1 MRYLF
6 TFLCL
11 VLLTSC
17 DDTDLSL
24 DGNGALAT
32 ITFNITSTSND
43 NNGRVKTVFL
53 ESGFFKYDNETE
65 TNVFPYK
72 KSYTDEINFAAN
84 LAFEY
89 EDKATDNFSVY
100 TITMEIFRENV
111 LVDKREYFI
120 DKPGIKVGFDAVVN
134 K

>member
-100 TITMEIFRENV
+100 TITMEVFRDNV

>member
-1 MRYLF
+1 M
-6 TFLCL
+6 

-17 DDTDLSL
+17 EDADFSL
-24 DGNGALAT
+24 DGNRAVST
-32 ITFNITSTSND
+32 IMFNITSNN
-43 NNGRVKTVFL
+43 NNGKIKTVFL
-53 ESGFFKYDNETE
+53 ESGFFKYDNTRT

-84 LAFEY
+84 VAFEY

-100 TITMEIFRENV
+100 TITMEILRDNI

-120 DKPGIKVGFDAVVN
+120 DKPGTKVGFNAVVN

>member
-17 DDTDLSL
+17 DDTDLSI
-24 DGNGALAT
+24 DGNGTLAT

-43 NNGRVKTVFL
+43 NNGRIKTVFL
-53 ESGFFKYDNETE
+53 ESGFFKYDNITT

-100 TITMEIFRENV
+100 TITMEIFRDNI

-120 DKPGIKVGFDAVVN
+120 DKPGTKVGFDAVVN

>member
-17 DDTDLSL
+17 DDTDFSL
-24 DGNGALAT
+24 DGNGAIST

-43 NNGRVKTVFL
+43 NNGKIKTVFL
-53 ESGFFKYDNETE
+53 ESGFFKYDNVTE
-65 TNVFPYK
+65 TNVFPFK
-72 KSYTDEINFAAN
+72 KSYTNEINFAAN

-100 TITMEIFRENV
+100 TITMKILRDNV

-120 DKPGIKVGFDAVVN
+120 DKPGTKVGFDAAVN
-134 K
+134 R

>member
-11 VLLTSC
+11 ILLTSC

-24 DGNGALAT
+24 DGNRALAT
-32 ITFNITSTSND
+32 IAFNITSTSND
-43 NNGRVKTVFL
+43 NNGRIKTVFL

-100 TITMEIFRENV
+100 TV

>member
-17 DDTDLSL
+17 DDTDFSL
-24 DGNGALAT
+24 DGNGAVST
-32 ITFNITSTSND
+32 ITFNVTSTSND
-43 NNGRVKTVFL
+43 NNGKIKTVFL
-53 ESGFFKYDNETE
+53 ESGFFKYDNVTE
-65 TNVFPYK
+65 TNVFPFK

-100 TITMEIFRENV
+100 TITMEILRDNV
-111 LVDKREYFI
+111 LVDKKEYFI
-120 DKPGIKVGFDAVVN
+120 DKPGIKVGFDTVVN

>member
-6 TFLCL
+6 TLLCL

-17 DDTDLSL
+17 DDTDFSL
-24 DGNGALAT
+24 DGNGAIST
-32 ITFNITSTSND
+32 ITFNITSTSNN
-43 NNGRVKTVFL
+43 NNGKIKTVFL
-53 ESGFFKYDNETE
+53 ESGFFKYDNVTE
-65 TNVFPYK
+65 TNVFPFK

-100 TITMEIFRENV
+100 TITMEILRDNI

-120 DKPGIKVGFDAVVN
+120 NKPGTKVGFDAVVN

>member
-1 MRYLF
+1 MRHLF

-11 VLLTSC
+11 VLLISC

-24 DGNGALAT
+24 DGNGNLAT

-43 NNGRVKTVFL
+43 NNGRIKTVFL
-53 ESGFFKYDNETE
+53 ESGLFKYDNTIT

-100 TITMEIFRENV
+100 TITMEILRDNV

-120 DKPGIKVGFDAVVN
+120 DKPGTKVGFDAVVN

>member
-11 VLLTSC
+11 ALLTSC

-24 DGNGALAT
+24 DGNRALAT
-32 ITFNITSTSND
+32 IAFNITSTSND
-43 NNGRVKTVFL
+43 NNGRIKTVFL

-100 TITMEIFRENV
+100 TITMEIFRDNV

>member
-17 DDTDLSL
+17 DDTDLSI
-24 DGNGALAT
+24 DGNGTLAT

-43 NNGRVKTVFL
+43 NNGRIKTVFL
-53 ESGFFKYDNETE
+53 ESGFFKYDNTTT

-72 KSYTDEINFAAN
+72 KSYTGEINFAAN

-89 EDKATDNFSVY
+89 EDKATDNFSIY
-100 TITMEIFRENV
+100 TITMEIFRDNV

-120 DKPGIKVGFDAVVN
+120 DKPGINVGFDAVVN

>member
-17 DDTDLSL
+17 DDTDLSN
-24 DGNGALAT
+24 DGNGTLAT
-32 ITFNITSTSND
+32 IAFNITSTSND
-43 NNGRVKTVFL
+43 NNGRIKTVFL
-53 ESGFFKYDNETE
+53 ESGFFKYDNTTT

-100 TITMEIFRENV
+100 IITREIFRDSV

-120 DKPGIKVGFDAVVN
+120 DKSGTKVGFDAVVN

>member
-24 DGNGALAT
+24 DGNRALAT
-32 ITFNITSTSND
+32 IAFNITSTSNN
-43 NNGRVKTVFL
+43 NNGRIKTVFL

-100 TITMEIFRENV
+100 TITMEVFRDNV

>member
-17 DDTDLSL
+17 DDTDFSL
-24 DGNGALAT
+24 DGNGAIST

-43 NNGRVKTVFL
+43 NNGKIKTVFL
-53 ESGFFKYDNETE
+53 ESGFFKYDNVTE
-65 TNVFPYK
+65 TNVFPFK
-72 KSYTDEINFAAN
+72 KSYTNEINFAAN

-100 TITMEIFRENV
+100 TVTMEILRDNV
-111 LVDKREYFI
+111 RVDKREYFI
-120 DKPGIKVGFDAVVN
+120 DKPGTKVGFDAAVN
-134 K
+134 R